1 MKALRQDM
9 QDMQKSI
16 DDNRSKRNVI
26 RDTIADFKEKLRQQ
40 SVAQNTAKM
49 QISQL
54 EEKEAALKSGYAGI
68 EREQRELQRQVSEV
82 KEDHRRIAQEL
93 LESQK
98 DEKELETFIE
108 TRQKELEGWKDEESK
123 VLKRLEEIRLEA
135 AALEHKEN
143 FVQENYSRIHSEIET
158 FGREKEEIAQSLLT
172 DDREMERKKE
182 EIESLQKTVA
192 GFAQQ
197 EIIHKKQLEEWQ
209 KEKEAQAGRQK
220 GFFSEE
226 GRALLPDQPVGQGVL
241 PPEKSDRKD
250 GRKP

>member
-1 MKALRQDM
+1 
-9 QDMQKSI
+9 
-16 DDNRSKRNVI
+16 
-26 RDTIADFKEKLRQQ
+26 
-40 SVAQNTAKM
+40 M

-172 DDREMERKKE
+172 DDREMERKK
-182 EIESLQKTVA
+182 
-192 GFAQQ
+192 
-197 EIIHKKQLEEWQ
+197 
-209 KEKEAQAGRQK
+209 R
-220 GFFSEE
+220 
-226 GRALLPDQPVGQGVL
+226 RN
-241 PPEKSDRKD
+241 RKAC
-250 GRKP
+250 RKP